1 MVHILKIAAVIIVV
15 TYALRLINA
24 QSDWLVF
31 GGLAIVGAAFYYLYI
46 VLGQIVNQ
54 LKSKL

>member
-1 MVHILKIAAVIIVV
+1 MIHILKIAAVVIVI
-15 TYALRLINA
+15 TYALRLVNA

-31 GGLAIVGAAFYYLYI
+31 AGLAIIGLSCYFLYI
-46 VLGQIVNQ
+46 ALGQIVNQ

>member
-1 MVHILKIAAVIIVV
+1 MVHILKIVAVIIVV
-15 TYALRLINA
+15 TYALRLVNA
-24 QSDWLVF
+24 QSDLLVF
-31 GGLAIVGAAFYYLYI
+31 TGLAVIGLSLYFLYI

>member
-1 MVHILKIAAVIIVV
+1 MIHILKIVAVIIVV
-15 TYALRLINA
+15 TYALRLVNA
-24 QSDWLVF
+24 QSDLLVF
-31 GGLAIVGAAFYYLYI
+31 TGLAIIGLALYFLYI

>member
-1 MVHILKIAAVIIVV
+1 MIHILKIAAVIIVV

-31 GGLAIVGAAFYYLYI
+31 AGLAIVGAALYCLYI

>member
-1 MVHILKIAAVIIVV
+1 MIQILKIAAVVIVV
-15 TYALRLINA
+15 TYAFRLVNA
-24 QSDWLVF
+24 QSDLLVF
-31 GGLAIVGAAFYYLYI
+31 AGLAIIGLSFFFLYM

>member
-1 MVHILKIAAVIIVV
+1 MIHILKIVAVIIVV
-15 TYALRLINA
+15 TYALRLVNA
-24 QSDWLVF
+24 QSDLLVF
-31 GGLAIVGAAFYYLYI
+31 AGLAVIGLSLYFLYI

>member
-1 MVHILKIAAVIIVV
+1 MIQILKIAAVVIVV
-15 TYALRLINA
+15 TYALRLVNA
-24 QSDWLVF
+24 QSDLLVF
-31 GGLAIVGAAFYYLYI
+31 AGLAIIGLSFYFLYI

>member
-1 MVHILKIAAVIIVV
+1 MLHILKIAAVVIVV
-15 TYALRLINA
+15 TYALRLVNA

-31 GGLAIVGAAFYYLYI
+31 TGLAIIGLAFYFLYI
-46 VLGQIVNQ
+46 ALSQIVNQ

>member
-1 MVHILKIAAVIIVV
+1 VV
-15 TYALRLINA
+15 TYAFRLVNA
-24 QSDWLVF
+24 QSDLLVF
-31 GGLAIVGAAFYYLYI
+31 AGLAIIGLSFFFLYM

>member
-1 MVHILKIAAVIIVV
+1 MIHILKIAAVIIVV
-15 TYALRLINA
+15 TYALRLVNA

-31 GGLAIVGAAFYYLYI
+31 AGLAIIGLALYVLYV
-46 VLGQIVNQ
+46 VLGQFINQ

>member
-1 MVHILKIAAVIIVV
+1 MIHILKIAAVVIVV
-15 TYALRLINA
+15 TYALRLVNA
-24 QSDWLVF
+24 QSDLLVF
-31 GGLAIVGAAFYYLYI
+31 AGLAIIGLSFYFLYI

>member
-1 MVHILKIAAVIIVV
+1 MIHILKIAAVIIVV
-15 TYALRLINA
+15 TYALRLVNA

-31 GGLAIVGAAFYYLYI
+31 AGLAIVGAAFYCLYI
-46 VLGQIVNQ
+46 IVGQIVNQ

>member
-1 MVHILKIAAVIIVV
+1 MIHILKIAAVIIVV
-15 TYALRLINA
+15 TYALRLVNA

-31 GGLAIVGAAFYYLYI
+31 AGLAIIGLSFYFLYI

>member
-31 GGLAIVGAAFYYLYI
+31 AGLAIVGAAFYYLYI

>member
-1 MVHILKIAAVIIVV
+1 MIHILKIVAVIIVV
-15 TYALRLINA
+15 TYALRLVNA
-24 QSDWLVF
+24 QSDLLVF
-31 GGLAIVGAAFYYLYI
+31 TGLAVIGLSLYFLYI

>member
-1 MVHILKIAAVIIVV
+1 MIHILKIAAVVIVV
-15 TYALRLINA
+15 TYALRLVNA
-24 QSDWLVF
+24 QSDLLVF
-31 GGLAIVGAAFYYLYI
+31 TGLAIIGLSFYFLYI

>member
-1 MVHILKIAAVIIVV
+1 MVHILKIAAVVIVV

-24 QSDWLVF
+24 QSDLLVF
-31 GGLAIVGAAFYYLYI
+31 AGLAIVGLSFYSLYI

>member
-1 MVHILKIAAVIIVV
+1 MINIMKIAAVVIVI
-15 TYALRLINA
+15 TYALRLVNA

-31 GGLAIVGAAFYYLYI
+31 SGLAIIGGSLYFLYI
-46 VLGQIVNQ
+46 VLGQIINQ

>member
-1 MVHILKIAAVIIVV
+1 MIQILKIAAVVIVV
-15 TYALRLINA
+15 TYALRLVNA
-24 QSDWLVF
+24 QSDLLVF
-31 GGLAIVGAAFYYLYI
+31 AGLAIIGLSFFFLYM

>member
-1 MVHILKIAAVIIVV
+1 MMHILKIVAVIIVV
-15 TYALRLINA
+15 TYALRLVNA

-31 GGLAIVGAAFYYLYI
+31 AGLGIIGLSFYFLYI

>member
-1 MVHILKIAAVIIVV
+1 MIQILKIAAVIIVV
-15 TYALRLINA
+15 TYALRLVNA

-31 GGLAIVGAAFYYLYI
+31 AGLTIIGLSFYFLYI
-46 VLGQIVNQ
+46 VLGQVVNQ

>member
-1 MVHILKIAAVIIVV
+1 MINILKIAAVVIAV
-15 TYALRLINA
+15 TYALRLVNA
-24 QSDWLVF
+24 QSDLLVF
-31 GGLAIVGAAFYYLYI
+31 AGLAIIGLSFYFLYI

>member
-1 MVHILKIAAVIIVV
+1 MIHILKIAAVIIVV
-15 TYALRLINA
+15 TYALRLVNA
-24 QSDWLVF
+24 QSDLLVF
-31 GGLAIVGAAFYYLYI
+31 TGLAVIGLSLYFLYI

>member
-24 QSDWLVF
+24 QSDLLVF
-31 GGLAIVGAAFYYLYI
+31 AGLAVVGLSFYFLYD